1 MVRPIRRSVP
11 RLLPRQLVSAV
22 LASLLSLLSFAV
34 IVQTSQQTSQQAAR
48 IGHGVS
54 AGEGGDAALFRLLQ
68 PLRMPPLIAQL
79 IDSAAV
85 AVDDSR
91 MKQKATQQTA
101 KHRTQHTAPQ
111 EVGARVRD
119 GASTEPV
126 PYATHGAVPE
136 VRSES
141 VRLPDTIDPVTSD
154 PGVSHPGA
162 SRAAI
167 ADTAEAA
174 RTNELAGERAA
185 RAAGYLPAADL
196 SERPVLLQDIHDEI
210 DLATIMSAEDDLT
223 AITEATGILL
233 INEQGGVDRLL
244 FESPGL
250 PQYLESLLAQR
261 FAEARFRPGKIDGRP
276 VRSALRIVL
285 QLQ

>member
-22 LASLLSLLSFAV
+22 LAALLSLLSFAV
-34 IVQTSQQTSQQAAR
+34 IVQTSQQTSQQAAQQAAR
-48 IGHGVS
+48 IGHG
-54 AGEGGDAALFRLLQ
+54 APADEGGDAALFRLLQ

-85 AVDDSR
+85 TVDDSR
-91 MKQKATQQTA
+91 MKQKVTQQTA
-101 KHRTQHTAPQ
+101 KHRTQPTAPQ

-126 PYATHGAVPE
+126 PHTAHGAVPE
-136 VRSES
+136 VRSAL
-141 VRLPDTIDPVTSD
+141 VRLPDTIDPVTGD
-154 PGVSHPGA
+154 PVT

>member
-54 AGEGGDAALFRLLQ
+54 AGEGGGAALFPLLR

-141 VRLPDTIDPVTSD
+141 VRLPDTIDPVTGD
-154 PGVSHPGA
+154 PA
-162 SRAAI
+162 TSRAAI

-174 RTNELAGERAA
+174 HINELAGERAA

-210 DLATIMSAEDDLT
+210 DLATIMSADDDLT